1 MMRSALDRR
10 SFLKIA
16 ACAAGA
22 RTAWA
27 GTRPAAQS
35 DAWRLVAATD
45 HARILKAARNYVEEA
60 PLTIPPLAA
69 EDSAGG
75 LHDFYSQ
82 ADYFWPNPKDPSGPY
97 VNRDGQSNPANF
109 DDHRRVMVRLSIQVP
124 ALTAAWLLTHER
136 RFSNRAVDHLRAWFV
151 TPATCMNP
159 NLQFAQAVTG
169 ASTGRSYGIID
180 SLHLVEVAR
189 AAHFLVSEMS
199 VADGQT
205 LIRWFSSYLDWLNTS
220 GPGKTERDAKNNHSM
235 CWALQAAEY
244 ARLAGNDDA
253 RRDL

>member
-1 MMRSALDRR
+1 MMHSSLDRR
-10 SFLKIA
+10 SFLKVA
-16 ACAAGA
+16 AGAAGA

-27 GTRPAAQS
+27 RTRLGANS
-35 DAWRLVAATD
+35 EAWRLVAATD
-45 HARILKAARNYVEEA
+45 QARVLEAAKRYVEEA
-60 PLTIPPLAA
+60 PLTITAFAA
-69 EDSAGG
+69 KGSAGG

-82 ADYFWPNPKDPSGPY
+82 ADYFWPNPKDPNGPY
-97 VNRDGQSNPANF
+97 VNRDGQTNPANF

-136 RFSNRAVDHLRAWFV
+136 RFSDRAVAHLRAWFV

-189 AAHFLVSEMS
+189 AADFLASEMS
-199 VADGQT
+199 VADEQA
-205 LIRWFSSYLDWLNTS
+205 LRQWFSSYLDWLNTS
-220 GPGKTERDAKNNHSM
+220 DPGKTGSM
-235 CWALQAAEY
+235 AEFVGKKEDN
-244 ARLAGNDDA
+244 R
-253 RRDL
+253 